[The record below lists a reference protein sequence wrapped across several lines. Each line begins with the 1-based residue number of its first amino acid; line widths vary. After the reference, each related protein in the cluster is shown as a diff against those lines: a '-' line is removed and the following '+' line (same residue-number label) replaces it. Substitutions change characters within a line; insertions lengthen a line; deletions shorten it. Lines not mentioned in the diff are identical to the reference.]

1 MFDKQLFILKG
12 KSHFFKFQIMY
23 KIIDPDTF
31 RSNINK
37 RIKEIIMSF
46 DKTMDLDLCQ
56 TVSKNIEIGIFNYT
70 IQIANDKNI
79 IKKWEN
85 KIFVQLYIDRLRS
98 IYTNLENKS
107 FLQKIVNGAVE
118 IEKIAF
124 MTHQEFDPEKWK
136 ELLEQKVKID
146 ASKLADT
153 IEASTDVYLCRK
165 CKTRKCTYTSVQI
178 RSSDE
183 PMTIFVT
190 CLTCGK
196 NWTC

>member
-1 MFDKQLFILKG
+1 
-12 KSHFFKFQIMY
+12 MY
-23 KIIDPDTF
+23 KIIEPDTF
-31 RSNINK
+31 RSNI
-37 RIKEIIMSF
+37 KEKIRDILTSF
-46 DKTMDLDLCQ
+46 KAIDIHLSQTMA
-56 TVSKNIEIGIFNYT
+56 SNIEIGIFNYT
-70 IQIANDKNI
+70 IQVANDKNI

-98 IYTNLENKS
+98 VYTNLENKT
-107 FLQKIVNGAVE
+107 FLQKIMDGTIE

-136 ELLEQKVKID
+136 TLLEQKIKID
-146 ASKLADT
+146 ASKLVDT
-153 IEASTDVYLCRK
+153 VEASTDVYLCRK
-165 CKTRKCTYTSVQI
+165 CKTRKCTYTAVQI

-183 PMTIFVT
+183 PMTIFVN

>member
-1 MFDKQLFILKG
+1 
-12 KSHFFKFQIMY
+12 MY
-23 KIIDPDTF
+23 KITQPDTF
-31 RSNINK
+31 RSNINE